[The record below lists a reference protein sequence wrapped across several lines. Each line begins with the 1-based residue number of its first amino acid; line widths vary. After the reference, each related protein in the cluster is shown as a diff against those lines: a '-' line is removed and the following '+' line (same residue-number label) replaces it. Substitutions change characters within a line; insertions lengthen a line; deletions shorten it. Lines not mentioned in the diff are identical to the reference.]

1 VASDRVD
8 LRAADTDPLPPRI
21 SKIRIY
27 DPIHLNYAPSMVGY
41 DPKNYQVTLG
51 PWTKDRR

>member
-1 VASDRVD
+1 MASERVE
-8 LRAADTDPLPPRI
+8 LRAVDTDPLPSPI
-21 SKIRIY
+21 SRIRIY
-27 DPIHLNYAPSMVGY
+27 DPIPLNYAPSMIGY